1 MLLPLP
7 FIVGLAL
14 LGMAGVFVLGKSVIR
29 RYSVPW
35 FEIYLKKGVLV
46 WMDVGSEIIPMV
58 VKPKNGYFVVYTD
71 KVKGFFH
78 IVDSRIKLMGGR
90 VPTYYFTPHD
100 MNNIDPQLVDEFERW
115 ADNQELDEVKK
126 KDIIHS
132 DLLRGILK
140 RKSKLTDA
148 HDELKERSTNDLVA
162 MENVLVEG
170 EDAVQQ
176 LMKQNDTDK
185 GKEHVYSEQ
194 WKSDALVKYL
204 RSKGVIDEQI
214 HNNLIFKIYNG
225 VVNYG
230 QLLEELRAMN
240 VISITEPASLRVT
253 RYIKDFGSQDPFAII
268 NSIFSLKTNKKGLK
282 GLTPVP
288 VKSWIPGGTI
298 LAIGL
303 VVIFIIVLISNG
315 TISGDMLGK
324 ISIPGLPGAP

>member
-1 MLLPLP
+1 MLPIP

-115 ADNQELDEVKK
+115 ADAQDLDEIKR
-126 KDIIHS
+126 KDLIHS
-132 DLLRGILK
+132 DLLRGL
-140 RKSKLTDA
+140 RKKKSFKEA
-148 HDELKERSTNDLVA
+148 HQELADRTNKEVVA
-162 MENVLVEG
+162 MENVITEG
-170 EDAVQQ
+170 EEAVQQ
-176 LMKQNDTDK
+176 LMKTNDSAK
-185 GKEHVYSEQ
+185 GVEHNYPDQ
-194 WKSDALVKYL
+194 WKADALVKYL
-204 RSKGVIDEQI
+204 RAKGVFDDPI
-214 HNNLIFKIYNG
+214 HNNLIYKIYNG
-225 VVNYG
+225 VLNYG
-230 QLLEELRAMN
+230 QMLEELRAMS

-253 RYIKDFGSQDPFAII
+253 RYLREFGSQDPFAII

-303 VVIFIIVLISNG
+303 VVIFVVVLISNG
-315 TISGDMLGK
+315 TISMDMLGNVNL
-324 ISIPGLPGAP
+324 PGLPGAP

>member
-1 MLLPLP
+1 MLPLP
-7 FIVGLAL
+7 FIIGLAL
-14 LGMAGVFVLGKSVIR
+14 LAMAGVFVLGKSVIR

-100 MNNIDPQLVDEFERW
+100 MNNIDPQIVDEFERW
-115 ADNQELDEVKK
+115 ADAQELDEVKK
-126 KDIIHS
+126 KDITHS

-140 RKSKLTDA
+140 RKSKLAQA

-162 MENVLVEG
+162 MENVIIEG
-170 EDAVQQ
+170 QEAVTQ
-176 LMKQNDTDK
+176 LMAQNDTDK
-185 GKEHVYSEQ
+185 GKEHIYSEQ

-303 VVIFIIVLISNG
+303 VAIFIIVLISNG
-315 TISGDMLGK
+315 TINGDMLGE

>member
-1 MLLPLP
+1 MLPTP

-14 LGMAGVFVLGKSVIR
+14 LAMAGVFVLGKSVIR

-115 ADNQELDEVKK
+115 ADAQDLDEVKK

-132 DLLRGILK
+132 DMLRGILK
-140 RKSKLTDA
+140 RKLKLKDA
-148 HDELKERSTNDLVA
+148 HEEMAERSVKDMVG
-162 MENVLVEG
+162 MENVIIEG
-170 EDAVQQ
+170 QEAVQQ
-176 LMKQNDTDK
+176 LMSDNDKDK
-185 GKEHVYSEQ
+185 GQTHQYPET
-194 WKSDALVKYL
+194 WKADALVKYL
-204 RSKGVIDEQI
+204 RSKGVIDESI
-214 HNNLIFKIYNG
+214 HNNLIYKIYNG

-230 QLLEELRAMN
+230 QLLEELRSMS

-253 RYIKDFGSQDPFAII
+253 RYLKDFGSQDPFAII

-303 VVIFIIVLISNG
+303 VVIFIVVLISNG
-315 TISGDMLGK
+315 TISGDMLGD
-324 ISIPGLPGAP
+324 ISIPGLPTGAP

>member
-1 MLLPLP
+1 MLPTP

-14 LGMAGVFVLGKSVIR
+14 LAMAGVFVLGKSVVR

-58 VKPKNGYFVVYTD
+58 VKPRNGYFVVYTD

-115 ADNQELDEVKK
+115 ADAQGLDEVKR
-126 KDIIHS
+126 KDIKHS
-132 DLLRGILK
+132 DLLRGILT
-140 RKSKLTDA
+140 RKKKNDA
-148 HDELKERSTNDLVA
+148 HQELAENTDKMLIG
-162 MENVLVEG
+162 MENVIAEG
-170 EDAVQQ
+170 EQAVQT
-176 LMKQNDTDK
+176 LMEQNDQEK
-185 GKEHVYSEQ
+185 GQKHIYPEEWRAS
-194 WKSDALVKYL
+194 ALIRFL
-204 RSKGVIDEQI
+204 RSKGVIDDND
-214 HNNLIFKIYNG
+214 HNNLVWKLSNG
-225 VVNYG
+225 ALNYG

-253 RYIKDFGSQDPFAII
+253 RYVKDFGSQDPFAIL
-268 NSIFSLKTNKKGLK
+268 NTIFSLKTNKKGLK

-298 LAIGL
+298 LAVGL
-303 VVIFIIVLISNG
+303 VLIFIVVLVSNG
-315 TISGDMLGK
+315 TISGEMFSNIK
-324 ISIPGLPGAP
+324 MPGIPGAP